1 MPFRWRPDGTYVK
14 NLPHTRQI
22 MPFLMHGRVESTVY
36 YEQHIEVEKAWKF
49 VEDFS
54 RETGLKTSILHL
66 IIWRSAQVLK
76 QRPALNR
83 FIAGRRIFQRD
94 GIWVSF
100 SMKKEMKDDAPIVVV
115 KKKIDPD
122 WTFEQT
128 VREIQGGIVK
138 GREGAKSTSDK
149 EMAMV
154 FMLPMFM
161 VSLFTWLLRSLN
173 HFGWLPKFFIDGD
186 ELYGSLFIA
195 NLGSIGLQPAY
206 HHLYEWGNIPIF
218 MALGSNEP
226 RMALDERGRPAVKDM
241 MTIRYSFDERIND
254 GFYSIK
260 ALELLKELIEN
271 PEMVIEDDAKP
282 DPEADK
288 VLGI

>member
-1 MPFRWRPDGTYVK
+1 MPFRWRPDGKFVN
-14 NLPHTRQI
+14 NLPNTRKI
-22 MPFLMHGRVESTVY
+22 MPFLMHGRAESTVY

-54 RETGLKTSILHL
+54 KETGLKASVLHL

-76 QRPALNR
+76 KRPDLNR
-83 FIAGRRIFQRD
+83 FVAGRRIYQRD
-94 GIWVSF
+94 GIWISF
-100 SMKKEMKDDAPIVVV
+100 SMKKEMSDHSPIVVV

-122 WTFEQT
+122 WTFEET
-128 VREIQGGIVK
+128 VREIQGGIKK

-149 EMAMV
+149 EMDLV
-154 FMLPMFM
+154 FRMPMFM
-161 VSLFTWLLRSLN
+161 VSFFTWLLKTLN
-173 HFGWLPKFFIDGD
+173 HFGWLPRFMIDGD
-186 ELYGSLFIA
+186 ELFGSIFIA

-260 ALELLKELIEN
+260 ALELLKNLVEN
-271 PEMVIEDDAKP
+271 PEMELEEDPPGKLPQD
-282 DPEADK
+282 ET
-288 VLGI
+288 LGI